1 MGKLTRV
8 RTIFLSEGETVK
20 CSVCLKE
27 IDGGFQGI
35 PVIFSYLFST
45 VVEEITI
52 CDECING
59 CYADETRDDMTLG
72 EYCVMKIAE
81 SN

>member
-1 MGKLTRV
+1 M
-8 RTIFLSEGETVK
+8 K

-27 IDGGFQGI
+27 IGDGFSGI
-35 PVIFSYLFST
+35 PIIVDYFFSS
-45 VVEEITI
+45 VVDEITI
-52 CDECING
+52 CDRCLNG
-59 CYADETRDDMTLG
+59 CFLDRTRDDMTLG